1 MVGVLVIQKMDLCG
15 LVQGVTCDL
24 TGFYR
29 LMIANRI
36 SASWRQVRWMRVSLS
51 SMSLPAGTVA
61 PEHQRAALKHIRARH
76 DYADRDL
83 QGLIIPHGIITG
95 QL

>member
-1 MVGVLVIQKMDLCG
+1 VWFGSGGYL
-15 LVQGVTCDL
+15 
-24 TGFYR
+24 R
-29 LMIANRI
+29 LDWLLQAND
-36 SASWRQVRWMRVSLS
+36 SEQDFTASWRQVRWMRVSLS

-61 PEHQRAALKHIRARH
+61 PEHQGAALKHIRARH